1 MMSRAPSA
9 LVRRLAAAA
18 LGLAVAIATGAAS
31 ASVRRSGTWPAV
43 DHELVSF
50 SAENLPRAE
59 AIRRLANKAGWS
71 VVVQGA
77 TSGMV
82 DVQVTKQPAAK
93 VLELILGDG
102 RYVARRDGDLVSIA
116 PVAARADTKDSD
128 DVTADATVDTDTDT
142 DVDVDVDVDA
152 AAAKAGAPRSPGAKT
167 GSRPHGKDRVVTGSS
182 VTIGRDEVVGDLVVL
197 GGSAEV
203 LGQVSGDVSVFAG
216 SLQVREGGHV
226 FGDVAT
232 FGGSI
237 KLDQGSRVDGD
248 LSVLGGSVDRHDG
261 AVVGGHSKGAGK
273 HDDEDDGEHD
283 GEAEAEANDH
293 AQERSESSLSS
304 AASTVGSA
312 ITHTALLFAFGAV
325 LWALAGLRI
334 ERLQTE
340 AAARPMRSF
349 ALGLVGMI
357 ATALAMVVLC
367 VTVIGIPIAI
377 VAGLVGV
384 FGAYAGVCAALTAAG
399 AALVRHRTSSP
410 YIHLALG
417 CAIYV
422 VLSSLPFVGHFV
434 TAAMAMIGFGA
445 LVATRGA
452 GLIKLRRAAGVG

>member
-128 DVTADATVDTDTDT
+128 DVTADANIDTDTDT
-142 DVDVDVDVDA
+142 DVDVDA
-152 AAAKAGAPRSPGAKT
+152 AAAKAVAPRSPGAKT

-261 AVVGGHSKGAGK
+261 AVVGGHSKGAAK
-273 HDDEDDGEHD
+273 HDNEDGEHD
-283 GEAEAEANDH
+283 GGAEAETEAEATDH
-293 AQERSESSLSS
+293 AQEQSESSLSS